1 MKLSESVT
9 NKAEDPPESANAAYP
24 CTYVTP
30 AYSSWR
36 IVSRALNDAS
46 STQDVTISFQT
57 LFFFRNN
64 VWYMMEPKEKS

>member
-9 NKAEDPPESANAAYP
+9 NKDDDPPESANAAYP

-57 LFFFRNN
+57 LFFLRNN